1 MVSCRREHQES
12 DPSFSIWS
20 RMGCHYTILPRCLLI
35 LVVHELFDLSEC
47 SAGVLLGVS
56 GALM

>member
-1 MVSCRREHQES
+1 
-12 DPSFSIWS
+12 
-20 RMGCHYTILPRCLLI
+20 LLI